1 MYAVIFR
8 AEISDIDE
16 EYLKIAKR
24 LRELALSKYGCID
37 FVALTEG
44 NNEIAIS
51 YWKTKEEIEKWKN
64 DPEHI
69 QAQRLGKEK
78 WYQSYTVQVAEV
90 IREYEWST

>member
-8 AEISDIDE
+8 AEIKVQEND
-16 EYLKIAKR
+16 YKQVAKR
-24 LRELALSKYGCID
+24 LRKLAISKYDCLD

-51 YWKTKEEIEKWKN
+51 YWKTKEDIEKWKN

-78 WYQSYTVQVAEV
+78 WYQSYIVQVAEV
-90 IREYEWST
+90 LHEYGRGT